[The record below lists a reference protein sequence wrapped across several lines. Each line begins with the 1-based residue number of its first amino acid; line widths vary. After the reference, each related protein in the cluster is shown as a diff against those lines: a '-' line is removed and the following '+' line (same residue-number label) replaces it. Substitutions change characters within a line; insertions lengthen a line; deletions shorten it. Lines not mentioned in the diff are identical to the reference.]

1 MARIPDKA
9 TNTASSIWKMNDVY
23 VARNGDEWPAPYVP
37 KMKCAFSRS
46 TSGALAGTYT
56 GESNGDGTNIG
67 SGSPMT
73 SAWGFQWNVVD
84 GMNFQIN
91 TTGSETNYYLKWI
104 MLGTA
109 IPQYAPYNAQMTVR
123 ICNESANTM
132 ADWARV
138 YEYTN
143 DPFTV
148 SGGSNTY
155 VRYDLQPT
163 GNQIGTNQLSFG
175 TYYTIGIKTYLNS
188 YWESHYFGGTNY
200 TQTQSHTLTSGSTW
214 DIYWNSSGMSSRISG
229 WSGNTNNGTSYT
241 QGNLF
246 MLGIEEV

>member
-1 MARIPDKA
+1 MARIPNS
-9 TNTASSIWKMNDVY
+9 TTASSIWKMNDVY
-23 VARNGDEWPAPYVP
+23 VAQNGGEWPAPYVP

-46 TSGALAGTYT
+46 TTGILTGTYV
-56 GESNGDGTNIG
+56 GESNGDGSIIG

-73 SAWGFQWNVVD
+73 HPWGYNWNSVD
-84 GMNFQIN
+84 GMNFQISTN
-91 TTGSETNYYLKWI
+91 GSENYYYLKWI
-104 MLGTA
+104 MLATVGNSA
-109 IPQYAPYNAQMTVR
+109 GPYNALVTVR

-143 DPFTV
+143 DPFTIP
-148 SGGSNTY
+148 SGNQSY

-175 TYYTIGIKTYLNS
+175 TYYTIGIKTYNNTS
-188 YWESHYFGGTNY
+188 YGSSYFDGSNY
-200 TQTQSHTLTSGSTW
+200 TQNQSHTLTSGSTW
-214 DIYWNSSGMSSRISG
+214 DIYWNSSSMTSRISG
-229 WSGNTNNGTSYT
+229 WSPNSNNGTSYT
-241 QGNLF
+241 WGQLF